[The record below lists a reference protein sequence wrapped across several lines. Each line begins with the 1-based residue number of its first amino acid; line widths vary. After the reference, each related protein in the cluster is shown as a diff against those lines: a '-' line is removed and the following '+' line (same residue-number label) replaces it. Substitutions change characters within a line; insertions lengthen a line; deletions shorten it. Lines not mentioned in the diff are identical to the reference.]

1 MMRGYVVTQ
10 RIVFVVLTTLFL
22 AAPPA
27 YAVSHNGGLKSSLS
41 SSLKELQLS
50 LSSISRDVK
59 VSSSMSV
66 NADPAYHIIVPNKC
80 KTMGES
86 ELLELSKTSSIEES
100 FVFIPKLCIW
110 IESGLDESPI
120 SVRPDTGLIEHL
132 KLLFNDII
140 IYHMHVGWPVTVEA
154 YFPAYSDLVS
164 LVILNAYDFYTGE
177 SQIRHRAVTTR
188 GIIEYAFLGTP
199 KTEMIWKKMARLKM
213 QAYAAQNL
221 AYEFSRNKHV
231 AAYYAQLKNCQLIT
245 TGQPQNIEQCFPL
258 RFSGF
263 LLTFDYP
270 NRSLVSASQK

>member
-1 MMRGYVVTQ
+1 MNRYVVTQ
-10 RIVFVVLTTLFL
+10 RIVFVILTALFL

-27 YAVSHNGGLKSSLS
+27 YAISHNGNLKSSLS
-41 SSLKELQLS
+41 SPLEELRLS
-50 LSSISRDVK
+50 LLSISRDVK
-59 VSSSMSV
+59 VSSSMAI
-66 NADPAYHIIVPNKC
+66 NADSTYRMIVPNKC
-80 KTMGES
+80 KTAGES
-86 ELLELSKTSSIEES
+86 ELLELTKISSIEES

-110 IESGLDESPI
+110 VESGMDESPI

-140 IYHMHVGWPVTVEA
+140 IYHMHVGWPAAVEA

-164 LVILNAYDFYTGE
+164 LVILNAHDFYAGK

-199 KTEMIWKKMARLKM
+199 KTGMIWKKMTRLEM
-213 QAYAAQNL
+213 QVYAAQNF
-221 AYEFSRNKHV
+221 AYEFSRSKHV
-231 AAYYAQLKNCQLIT
+231 IAYYAQLKSCQLIT
-245 TGQPQNIEQCFPL
+245 TDKPQNIEKCFPL

-270 NRSLVSASQK
+270 NRSIVSASQK